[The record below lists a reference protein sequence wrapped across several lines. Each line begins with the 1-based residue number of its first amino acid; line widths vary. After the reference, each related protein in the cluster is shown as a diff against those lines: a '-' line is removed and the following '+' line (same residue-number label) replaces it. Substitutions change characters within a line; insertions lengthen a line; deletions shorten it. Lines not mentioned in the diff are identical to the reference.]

1 MPLLKEGVARSGS
14 LLLLPSSVWAF
25 FVPGQCWTQQKRRDL
40 ELVSC
45 SVLGKVIYHVLDR
58 CLSNLLIAGNSTAF
72 LKQIISVLFVLA
84 AFLFDFS
91 CCVTDRCCSNN
102 LTWSHPAV
110 SDEPFSPRISNTN
123 CVLCPSFQCLLTDL
137 VLVLPDP
144 AHCWA
149 HTPPS
154 VPLLPPG
161 AQLGTVL
168 WCWCCAGPVD
178 CSVPTCFGELC
189 TGSEVL
195 LLRTAQTRLC
205 QCWRFC
211 LCLCSAVCLGH
222 CWFCHSEKCVC
233 PPPTWGTR
241 GTGWEAA
248 WDRWISAL
256 CRSSCPACLR
266 RGTIPR
272 LAGFLSGRG
281 WLLRSWGFLACSCL
295 GEWRPSIWMLLPH
308 AVVCCHLIICS
319 LQYSWREV
327 KRGCLVC
334 WELSCWKHTGA
345 WLLHVLSNALFFVTI
360 KWYKSLWLPLTI

>member
-1 MPLLKEGVARSGS
+1 MSHFLPGS
-14 LLLLPSSVWAF
+14 L
-25 FVPGQCWTQQKRRDL
+25 TQI
-40 ELVSC
+40 VSC
-45 SVLGKVIYHVLDR
+45 VPV
-58 CLSNLLIAGNSTAF
+58 SNVCS
-72 LKQIISVLFVLA
+72 QIL
-84 AFLFDFS
+84 FS
-91 CCVTDRCCSNN
+91 CF
-102 LTWSHPAV
+102 LTPLTAEHTLPHRFLS
-110 SDEPFSPRISNTN
+110 
-123 CVLCPSFQCLLTDL
+123 CLLE
-137 VLVLPDP
+137 PS
-144 AHCWA
+144 WA
-149 HTPPS
+149 P
-154 VPLLPPG
+154 
-161 AQLGTVL
+161 
-168 WCWCCAGPVD
+168 CCDAGVVQVPVD
-178 CSVPTCFGELC
+178 CCVPTCFGELC

-241 GTGWEAA
+241 RTGWEAA

-256 CRSSCPACLR
+256 CRSSCPACLT

-272 LAGFLSGRG
+272 LSGFLSGRG

-345 WLLHVLSNALFFVTI
+345 WLLHVLSNALFFVTM
-360 KWYKSLWLPLTI
+360 KWYKSLWLPLTIQQEDLLDCGKSIEAPLWEGKKKEKMGISEKKMCKKV